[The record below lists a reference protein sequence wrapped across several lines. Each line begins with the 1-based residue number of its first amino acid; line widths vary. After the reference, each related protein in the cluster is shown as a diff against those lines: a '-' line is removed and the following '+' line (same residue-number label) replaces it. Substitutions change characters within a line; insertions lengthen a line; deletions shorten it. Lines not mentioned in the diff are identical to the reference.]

1 MNKSEMLTY
10 SPSGSIP
17 GATHL
22 FEEPGTIVT
31 TVKELE
37 PRALRRRY
45 DPTEIPFVTTAAT
58 DGAPGPIGQPR
69 AVAAIEFGIGIARE
83 GYNIFALGPPGT
95 GKHTLVLQALRER
108 AAKRPVPPD
117 LCYVHNFDDPRRPRL
132 LALPPGT
139 GAALRRDMERL
150 IEDLR
155 AAIASALEGEEYH
168 RRRQA
173 IDEEMKE
180 RPRRALGELGERA
193 QREGLALVHT
203 PGGLVVAATRD
214 EQPLS
219 DEEFGRLPEAEQ
231 EQVRAKIA
239 QIEAEVQQ
247 TLLQLPRWLRERH
260 DRLRDLRREVTG
272 LAVQHLMDEVRRT
285 HGSLPGVP
293 EYLNRLQQDVID
305 HAEDLVEPEAAVP
318 DALLQ
323 AFPRGVGRAAAT
335 RRYSVNVIVDNAA
348 GTGAPVVFEDN
359 PTYDNVLGRIEYVAQ
374 FGALVTD
381 FSLLKAGA
389 LHRANGGYLV
399 LEAHKLLRAP
409 FAWEGLKR
417 ALQSRRIRI
426 EPLGQALS
434 LVSTV
439 SLEPEPA
446 ALNVQI
452 VLLGEALLYY
462 LLCALDPDFSQL
474 FKVAA
479 DFDDE
484 MQATPESCRR
494 YAELIAALA
503 RREAL
508 KPFDRAAVARLL
520 EHSARLAGHQ
530 EKLTTRI
537 AVLMDLLREADYWAG
552 LEKADTVTAVH
563 VQRALDEQI
572 HRADRLRD
580 RTYEEI
586 ARRTVM
592 IDTEGERAGQ
602 VNGLSV
608 AFLGGFTFGHPTR
621 ITARVRMGRG
631 DVVDIEREVE
641 LGGPIHSKGVL
652 ILAAYLGARY
662 RPDRPLS
669 LSASL
674 VFEQSYAGV
683 EGDSASAAELFA
695 LLSAIADVPIR
706 QSLAVTGSV
715 NQHGEIQAVGSV
727 NEKIEGFF
735 DVCRA
740 RGLTGEHGVVIPAA
754 NAQHLM
760 LRQDVVD
767 AVAGGQFHV
776 YPIETADEGIEILTG
791 MAAKDRD
798 ASGQFAEGSFNR
810 LVEVRLLALAEAW
823 QEFSAA
829 AYSQG

>member
-1 MNKSEMLTY
+1 
-10 SPSGSIP
+10 
-17 GATHL
+17 
-22 FEEPGTIVT
+22 VT
-31 TVKELE
+31 VAELE

-45 DPTEIPFVTTAAT
+45 DPAEIPFPTTDAA
-58 DGAPGPIGQPR
+58 GGVPGPVGQPR
-69 AVAAIEFGIGIARE
+69 ALAAIQFGIGIARE

-95 GKHTLVLQALRER
+95 GRHSLVLQALRER

-117 LCYVHNFDDPRRPRL
+117 LCYVYNFDDPHRPRL
-132 LALPPGT
+132 LSLPPGS
-139 GAALRRDMERL
+139 GAKLRRDMERL

-155 AAIASALEGEEYH
+155 AAIASALEGEDYH

-173 IDEEMKE
+173 IEEEMKE
-180 RPRRALGELGERA
+180 RPARALAELGDRA
-193 QREGLALVHT
+193 QHEGLALVHT
-203 PGGLVVAATRD
+203 PGGLAVAATRD
-214 EQPLS
+214 ERPMS
-219 DEEFGRLPEAEQ
+219 DEEFQHLPEAEQ
-231 EQVRAKIA
+231 EQVRTRIAKVEMEL
-239 QIEAEVQQ
+239 QE

-260 DRLRDLRREVTG
+260 DRLRELRREVTG
-272 LAVQHLMDEVRRT
+272 VAVQHLMDEVRRT
-285 HGSLPGVP
+285 HASHPGVP
-293 EYLNRLQQDVID
+293 EYLNQVQHDVVE
-305 HAEDLVEPEAAVP
+305 HAEEVVEPEAGLP
-318 DALLQ
+318 EALLQ
-323 AFPRGVGRAAAT
+323 TLPRAFGGAAAT
-335 RRYSVNVIVDNAA
+335 RRYGVNVVVDNAG

-359 PTYDNVLGRIEYVAQ
+359 PTYDNVLGRIEHVSQ

-381 FSLLKAGA
+381 FALVKAGA

-399 LEAHKLLRAP
+399 LEADKLLRAP
-409 FAWEGLKR
+409 FAWDGLKR

-446 ALNVQI
+446 VLDVQI
-452 VLLGEALLYY
+452 VLLGEAVLYY
-462 LLCALDPDFSQL
+462 LLCAYDPDFSQL

-484 MQATPESCRR
+484 MQATPENCRL

-503 RREAL
+503 HREAL
-508 KPFDRAAVARLL
+508 RPFDRTAVARLL

-530 EKLTTRI
+530 EKLSMRI
-537 AVLMDLLREADYWAG
+537 AVLMDLLREADYWATQENVG
-552 LEKADTVTAVH
+552 TITATH
-563 VQRALDEQI
+563 VQRARDEQI

-580 RTYEEI
+580 RTYDEI

-608 AFLGGFTFGHPTR
+608 GYLGTFLFGHPTR
-621 ITARVRMGRG
+621 ITARARMGRG

-695 LLSAIADVPIR
+695 LLSTIANVPIR
-706 QSLAVTGSV
+706 QCLAVTGSV
-715 NQHGEIQAVGSV
+715 NQHGEIQAVGAI

-735 DVCRA
+735 DICRA
-740 RGLTGEHGVVIPAA
+740 RGLTGKHGVIIPAA
-754 NAQHLM
+754 NVQHLM
-760 LRQDVVD
+760 LREDVVD
-767 AVAGGQFHV
+767 AVAKGRFHI
-776 YPIETADEGIEILTG
+776 YPIQTADEGIELLTG
-791 MAAKDRD
+791 IPTQDRD
-798 ASGQFAEGSFNR
+798 RSGEFPEGSFNQ
-810 LVEVRLLALAEAW
+810 LLETRLLELAEGW
-823 QEFSAA
+823 KEFNAA
-829 AYSQG
+829 GYIQA